1 MALLIL
7 PHKKR
12 QVRLKKEEKEAN
24 EKEQQFQASV
34 GKLRSLLN
42 KISKDNF
49 DKVQSQIL
57 NSFDF
62 NPSLL
67 KELMKIIFM
76 KSTTE
81 TSYLDVYIQL
91 CQNLFR
97 KFNDPENEE
106 MNFKRLLLSKCENQF
121 NKMMLQE

>member
-1 MALLIL
+1 M
-7 PHKKR
+7 
-12 QVRLKKEEKEAN
+12 
-24 EKEQQFQASV
+24 
-34 GKLRSLLN
+34 RSLLN

-49 DKVQSQIL
+49 DKVQHKIL
-57 NSFDF
+57 TGFDF

-81 TSYLDVYIQL
+81 TSYLDVYINL
-91 CQNLFR
+91 CMSLFK

-106 MNFKRLLLSKCENQF
+106 MNFKRLLLSKCEN
-121 NKMMLQE
+121 

>member
-1 MALLIL
+1 M
-7 PHKKR
+7 
-12 QVRLKKEEKEAN
+12 
-24 EKEQQFQASV
+24 
-34 GKLRSLLN
+34 N

-49 DKVQSQIL
+49 NRVQSQIL

-91 CQNLFR
+91 CQNLFK

-106 MNFKRLLLSKCENQF
+106 MNFKRLLLNRCEKQF
-121 NKMMLQE
+121 TKMMVQE

>member
-81 TSYLDVYIQL
+81 TSYLDVYI
-91 CQNLFR
+91 
-97 KFNDPENEE
+97 
-106 MNFKRLLLSKCENQF
+106 
-121 NKMMLQE
+121 